1 MFYFNSTVV
10 CTFFTKSVQ
19 WFICLWRWKMMI
31 YWRVR
36 ARYSHIAQLHSDTMR
51 PDYNGETALS
61 LIWMTLLTLWASQP
75 GQRIISIWINKQR
88 DFNDCWE
95 SLRLRQSEGSGCFYL
110 MHTLEVVSDLNLK
123 EWALSTDGLISS
135 SILTELYTVLFLVYP
150 TGVCANKPLNLW
162 TLEPKLF
169 LGAKTI
175 IWVLTIIWV
184 TNNTFH
190 LGSENYFGVLKLFLG

>member
-51 PDYNGETALS
+51 PDYNGESALS
-61 LIWMTLLTLWASQP
+61 LIWMTLLTLWASEP
-75 GQRIISIWINKQR
+75 GQRIISIWIIKQR

-95 SLRLRQSEGSGCFYL
+95 RLRQSEGSGCFYL
-110 MHTLEVVSDLNLK
+110 MHTLEVVSAWP
-123 EWALSTDGLISS
+123 EPERVGALSTDGLISSSISS
-135 SILTELYTVLFLVYP
+135 SILTELYTVLFLLYQ
-150 TGVCANKPLNLW
+150 
-162 TLEPKLF
+162 
-169 LGAKTI
+169 
-175 IWVLTIIWV
+175 
-184 TNNTFH
+184 
-190 LGSENYFGVLKLFLG
+190 